1 MKSKDELQLET
12 LLTFVRDHPGTVAVP
27 LMIWR
32 KMIDK
37 FLPRG
42 QDIQAEERS
51 LFDLI
56 QTVTLS
62 LIHRILEAPTEETK
76 LRGLF
81 ITYLQYLDPM
91 YRGSSVAKAFSA
103 FSDPAVAEDVS
114 GLLQAHCR
122 EFGGCSVHKRDIVE
136 RLERLAATHKRTAER
151 HIQPARMLLINV
163 LGEHLQDLFDLISSA
178 TVPAVQVE
186 MGDRLPDLSTLIEQY
201 TVSRC
206 SLAPIAYGIRLS
218 ISECVDRLVHIQGER
233 FAIESRHLAN
243 HLAGCRGTLAGL
255 PGSGRSTLLR
265 FVAFHGNQEGIH
277 GCRFFY
283 FSARDYLDFAKQGYA
298 CCQYI
303 AWQLCETSQLGR
315 EHCASLTTEVEELN
329 RVRRLIL
336 LVDDVE
342 HLDDISRELVLS
354 KLASATSIFFSVTPR
369 LADVVCDELARRN
382 YNGTLVRLQLD
393 ELDPAGGEAVARL
406 AAHHSGMKYVDGSIS
421 GFFDDGNAEE
431 GSIPMGIMAAV
442 QTGSAEPATRR
453 LRFGYALFCEFL
465 RRDGYAP
472 IHLPR
477 QADSL
482 DPAMARIIRAGRL
495 AREEILLHEP
505 DDLFP
510 IGAASR
516 MTMSLD
522 LRRLQELWGDHGEDV
537 VHLQIFRRLRYAA
550 AIQVIFPSI
559 EELLMTLDC
568 FYYGGCSKSYLDILL
583 PGSRGPIIQRIRNSV
598 GLVRAL
604 FDWQSD
610 AWHFWEISHA

>member
-1 MKSKDELQLET
+1 MESKDEKQLET
-12 LLTFVRDHPGTVAVP
+12 LLAFVRDHPGTVAVP
-27 LMIWR
+27 PPIWR
-32 KMIDK
+32 KLIDK
-37 FLPRG
+37 FLPHG

-62 LIHRILEAPTEETK
+62 LIHRILEAPTEEIK

-103 FSDPAVAEDVS
+103 FSDPAVAEDIS
-114 GLLQAHCR
+114 SLLRAHCR
-122 EFGGCSVHKRDIVE
+122 QFGGCSIHKRDIAG

-151 HIQPARMLLINV
+151 HVQPARMLLINV
-163 LGEHLQDLFDLISSA
+163 LGEHLQDLSNLISSS
-178 TVPAVQVE
+178 TVPAIQVE
-186 MGDRLPDLSTLIEQY
+186 TGDHVPDLSTLLERY

-206 SLAPIAYGIRLS
+206 SLAPEAYGIRLP
-218 ISECVDRLVHIQGER
+218 ISECADRSVRIQGER

-243 HLAGCRGTLAGL
+243 HLIGHHGTLAGL

-298 CCQYI
+298 CCHYI
-303 AWQLCETSQLGR
+303 AWQLCEISQLGP
-315 EHCASLTTEVEELN
+315 EHCASLATGLEELN
-329 RVRRLIL
+329 RERRLVL

-342 HLDDISRELVLS
+342 CLDDVSRELVLS
-354 KLASATSIFFSVTPR
+354 KLASAGSIFFAATPH
-369 LADVVCDELARRN
+369 LVDVIHHEMVRRN
-382 YNGTLVRLQLD
+382 YDGTLVRLQLD
-393 ELDPAGGEAVARL
+393 GLDPVGREAVARC
-406 AAHHSGMKYVDGSIS
+406 AAHHSGMKDVDGSIS

-431 GSIPMGIMAAV
+431 GSIPLGIMAAV
-442 QTGSAEPATRR
+442 QCLSAEPAMRH
-453 LRFGYALFCEFL
+453 LQFGHALLCEYL

-472 IHLPR
+472 MHLPR

-482 DPAMARIIRAGRL
+482 DTAMARIIRAGRL

-505 DDLFP
+505 DALFP
-510 IGAASR
+510 MGTASR

-522 LRRLQELWGDHGEDV
+522 LKRLQELWGDHGEDV
-537 VHLQIFRRLRYAA
+537 VQLQIFRRFRYTA

-583 PGSRGPIIQRIRNSV
+583 PGSRGPIIQRIRDSV
-598 GLVRAL
+598 GFISVL
-604 FDWQSD
+604 FDWSSD
-610 AWHFWEISHA
+610 A